1 MSINAKKILVIDVE
15 STVQRNDGRV
25 DGSPF
30 HPENYLVSAGAM
42 WVNKGATLDD
52 VQYFFFQHDDI
63 PISYNVLDSYNH
75 LKGMI
80 EEADILVGHNIKFD
94 LHWLQQSNF
103 DISNKI
109 YYCTMIGEYVLMR
122 GQKIPLNLDA
132 VSTRRKV
139 HLKQSELV
147 SERFRAGEG
156 YEAMP
161 MEIVEEYGRSDVLS
175 CAEVFLSQVAEYA
188 EEENISLRKTRN
200 MMNEMLEVLL
210 EMERNGIHI
219 DLEELETVEK
229 EYTEEKERL
238 ENRMYEICREVMGDV
253 PVNLNSPAQL
263 SEVIYSRRVLDKNE
277 WKSSFNV
284 GLNQQGKPLPRPRM
298 TDKEFAGEVKRQTEI
313 LYRKTGETCR
323 DCEGQGTFFKT
334 KKDGTSFK
342 KPTRCATCGG
352 TGIDFKDTERVAGL
366 KLTPKGVRDVSAN
379 GFVTSKDAV
388 GVLLTQAQRKHN
400 DLAVEFLQSMKRLNA
415 VSTYLNSFCGGIR
428 RNTRPDGLLHTT
440 FNQCVT
446 STGRLSSSD
455 PNFQNQPRGGTFPV
469 RKCVLSRFDGGKI
482 IEADFSGLEFRVAGE
497 LSKDAQI
504 ISDILEGK
512 DVHKQTASIIN
523 QKPASDV
530 SKDERQQAKA
540 YTFAPLY
547 GGRGAGE
554 PPHVQNYFQEYFNI
568 YEGLAMWHETLRNGV
583 LATTKVVLPSGREL
597 AWPDAKREA
606 NGWVTYGTQI
616 VNYPVQSFATA
627 DIVPL
632 ACIRA
637 YKMMKNRH
645 IQSLCVLTVHDS
657 IVVDT
662 HPDEVD
668 IVKDILVDA
677 MEGVVHEIKKRYDY
691 EMALPLAIEIKAGE
705 TWLNGDV
712 IYE

>member
-1 MSINAKKILVIDVE
+1 MSISSKKILVVDVE
-15 STVQRNDGRV
+15 STVQRVDDRI

-30 HPENYLVSAGAM
+30 NPNNYLVSAGAL
-42 WVNKGATLDD
+42 WAKEGATLDD
-52 VQYFFFQHDDI
+52 VQYFFFDHNDM

-80 EEADILVGHNIKFD
+80 EEADILVGHNLKFD
-94 LHWLQQSNF
+94 LHWLKQSNF
-103 DISNKI
+103 DVTNKI
-109 YYCTMIGEYVLMR
+109 YYCTMIGEYILLR
-122 GQKIPLNLDA
+122 GQKSPLSLDA

-147 SERFRAGEG
+147 SERFNAGQG

-161 MEIVEEYGRSDVLS
+161 MDVVEEYGRSDVLS
-175 CAEVFLSQVAEYA
+175 CMEVFLAQAKDYA
-188 EEENISLRKTRN
+188 TEENISLRKTRN

-210 EMERNGIHI
+210 EMETNGIYI
-219 DLEELETVEK
+219 DLAELETVEK
-229 EYTEEKERL
+229 EYTEEKNRL
-238 ENRMYEICREVMGDV
+238 EIRMYEICRTVMGDV

-277 WKSSFNV
+277 WKETFNI
-284 GLNQQGKPLPRPRM
+284 GLNKQGKPLIRPRL

-313 LYRKTGETCR
+313 LYRKTGQTCR

-342 KPTRCATCGG
+342 KPTRCSTCGG
-352 TGIDFKDTERVAGL
+352 SGIDFKDTDQVAGL
-366 KLTPKGVRDVSAN
+366 KLIPKGVKDVSAN
-379 GFVTSKDAV
+379 GFVTSKNAV
-388 GVLLTQAQRKHN
+388 GILLAQAHRRNN
-400 DLAVEFLQSMKRLNA
+400 DLAVEFLESMKRLNA

-428 RNTRPDGLLHTT
+428 RNTRPDALLHTT

-446 STGRLSSSD
+446 ATGRLSSSD

-469 RKCVLSRFDGGKI
+469 RKCVLSRFDNGKI

-497 LSKDAQI
+497 LSQDPQI
-504 ISDILEGK
+504 IADILEGK
-512 DVHKQTASIIN
+512 DVHKQTASIIQ
-523 QKPASDV
+523 QKSIDQI

-554 PPHVQNYFQEYFNI
+554 PQHVQNYFREYFNI
-568 YEGLAMWHETLRNGV
+568 YEGLAEWHETLRNGV
-583 LATTKVVLPSGREL
+583 LATTKVILPSGREL
-597 AWPDAKREA
+597 AWPDAQREA

-662 HPDEVD
+662 HPDEID
-668 IVKDILVDA
+668 IVKDILVEA
-677 MEGVVHEIKKRYDY
+677 MEGVVDEIKKRYAY
-691 EMALPLAIEIKAGE
+691 EMVLPLAIEIKAGD